1 MIKTLKNQKPI
12 EHDIHLKYL
21 CQQCGQTH
29 WLSFL
34 EASTK
39 NFKVVCYC
47 GNTFKVKRVAGFKLK
62 YANIKK
68 KPTVVQNTPDP
79 MASDSATEQEIP
91 VDLLNNCAKILISYG
106 YDKQESIELI
116 SSAYRKNPV
125 DSVSSLVKQTLAS
138 LRNL

>member
-1 MIKTLKNQKPI
+1 MIKTLNQKPT

-39 NFKVVCYC
+39 NFKIVCCC
-47 GNTFKVKRVAGFKLK
+47 GNSFKIKRVDGFKLK

-68 KPTVVQNTPDP
+68 KPTVVQHT
-79 MASDSATEQEIP
+79 SDSMVSDKLKEQEVP
-91 VDLLNNCAKILISYG
+91 VDLLNNCVKILIGYG
-106 YDKQESIELI
+106 YDKQESIELL
-116 SSAYRKNPV
+116 SSMYRKNPV

>member
-1 MIKTLKNQKPI
+1 MIKTLNQKPI

-39 NFKVVCYC
+39 NFKVVCDC
-47 GNTFKVKRVAGFKLK
+47 GNTFKVKRVDGFKLK
-62 YANIKK
+62 YANTKN
-68 KPTVVQNTPDP
+68 KPVVVQQDLDP
-79 MASDSATEQEIP
+79 IVSDSLTGQEIP
-91 VDLLNNCAKILISYG
+91 VDLLHNCVKILTGYG
-106 YDKQESIELI
+106 YDKEESIELL

-125 DSVSSLVKQTLAS
+125 DSASSLVKQTLAS